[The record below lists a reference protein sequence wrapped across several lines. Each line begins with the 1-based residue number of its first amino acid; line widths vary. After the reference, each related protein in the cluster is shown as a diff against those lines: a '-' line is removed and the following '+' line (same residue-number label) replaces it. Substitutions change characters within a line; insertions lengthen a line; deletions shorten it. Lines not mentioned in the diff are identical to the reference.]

1 MWLGAL
7 VVVLNGVKIGKGSV
21 VGASSVLTK
30 DIPYSRRRTKLIYL
44 KEDILILKD
53 QRNLFDVLDDI
64 MSKITKN
71 TVQLVKK
78 KSLVS
83 IVTSDSDTID
93 TKKSVKRAIELIGGM
108 DQIVKK
114 GDSVLIKPN
123 FVAPFSGAVTNFN
136 IIEEVVEEVRKC
148 GGEPIL
154 GESAGFE
161 FDTEKTFD
169 IIGATKFA
177 QNIGVKLVNFDAEHI
192 EKIKVN
198 QRFLKELIVPK
209 IVLDT
214 DVLINLPKMKMHG
227 ITTVSFGMK
236 NLMGIPNR
244 KSRRK
249 LHVLGI
255 GRGIV
260 TLNTIFK
267 PDLTIVDGL
276 TMVESKAVYGNE
288 LDLGVIVAG
297 KDVVSVDQVCC
308 ELIGIKPQNIK
319 HIRYAI
325 KMGLEQGL
333 PEIVGDFNEVNKIS
347 VSEEKTLHK
356 LMHNALFR
364 GMYAADSLYSIL
376 HPNKSLI
383 PSLHWH
389 MGIQPKIDQ
398 SKCDKCGI
406 CVDICPIKAIDAETF
421 QIESKKCMYVRCLKC
436 AEFCPAGAIDI
447 KRRW

>member
-1 MWLGAL
+1 M
-7 VVVLNGVKIGKGSV
+7 
-21 VGASSVLTK
+21 
-30 DIPYSRRRTKLIYL
+30 L
-44 KEDILILKD
+44 K
-53 QRNLFDVLDDI
+53 V
-64 MSKITKN
+64 TKN
-71 TVQLVKK
+71 IVHLAKK
-78 KSLVS
+78 KSFVS

-93 TKKSVKRAIELIGGM
+93 TKNSVKSAIELIGGM
-108 DQIVKK
+108 DKIVNK

-136 IIEEVVEEVRKC
+136 IIEEVIEEVRKC
-148 GGEPIL
+148 GGEPII

-161 FDTEKTFD
+161 FDTERTFD

-177 QNIGVKLVNFDAEHI
+177 QSIGVKLVNFDAEHI

-198 QRFLKELIVPK
+198 QRFLKELTVPK
-209 IVLDT
+209 IVLEA
-214 DVLINLPKMKMHG
+214 DVLINIPKMKMHG

-244 KSRRK
+244 ESRRK

-255 GRGIV
+255 ERGIA

-276 TMVESKAVYGNE
+276 TVMGSKAVYGTE

-297 KDVVSVDQVCC
+297 KDVVSVDKVCC

-325 KMGLEQGL
+325 KEDLEQAH

-347 VSEEKTLHK
+347 MSEEKTLHG
-356 LMHNALFR
+356 LLHNTLFR
-364 GMYAADSLYSIL
+364 GMYVADSLYSIL

-383 PSLHWH
+383 PSLHWF
-389 MGIQPKIDQ
+389 MGVRPKIDQ

-406 CVDICPIKAIDAETF
+406 CVDICPIKAINAETI
-421 QIESKKCMYVRCLKC
+421 QIDSKKCMYVRCLKC
-436 AEFCPAGAIDI
+436 AEQCPADAIEV
-447 KRRW
+447 KGGQ

>member
-1 MWLGAL
+1 MR
-7 VVVLNGVKIGKGSV
+7 K
-21 VGASSVLTK
+21 
-30 DIPYSRRRTKLIYL
+30 RT
-44 KEDILILKD
+44 
-53 QRNLFDVLDDI
+53 
-64 MSKITKN
+64 T
-71 TVQLVKK
+71 
-78 KSLVS
+78 SLVS
-83 IVTSDSDTID
+83 VVASNMNSSNV
-93 TKKSVKRAIELIGGM
+93 KKSVKKAIDLIGGM
-108 DQIVKK
+108 DQIVNR

-177 QNIGVKLVNFDAEHI
+177 QNIGVKLVNFDAEHM

-198 QRFLKELIVPK
+198 QRFLKELMIPK
-209 IVLDT
+209 IVLEA
-214 DVLINLPKMKMHG
+214 DVLINIPKMKMHG

-244 KSRRK
+244 ESRRK

-255 GRGIV
+255 ERGIV
-260 TLNTIFK
+260 TLNTVFK

-276 TMVESKAVYGNE
+276 TVMGSKAVYGNE

-319 HIRYAI
+319 HIRHAI
-325 KMGLEQGL
+325 KKGIEQGH
-333 PEIVGDFNEVNKIS
+333 PEIVGDYNEVSKIS
-347 VSEEKTLHK
+347 LSKQKTLHR
-356 LMHNALFR
+356 LLHNALFR
-364 GMYAADSLYSIL
+364 GMYVADYLYSIL
-376 HPNKSLI
+376 HPYPNKSLI
-383 PSLHWH
+383 PTLHWYT
-389 MGIQPKIDQ
+389 GIRPKIDQ

-406 CVDICPIKAIDAETF
+406 CVDICPIKAINAETI
-421 QIESKKCMYVRCLKC
+421 QIDSKKCMYVRCLKC
-436 AEFCPAGAIDI
+436 AEQCPAGAIEI
-447 KRRW
+447 KGR

>member
-1 MWLGAL
+1 MLKI
-7 VVVLNGVKIGKGSV
+7 VKNIIHPAG
-21 VGASSVLTK
+21 
-30 DIPYSRRRTKLIYL
+30 
-44 KEDILILKD
+44 
-53 QRNLFDVLDDI
+53 
-64 MSKITKN
+64 
-71 TVQLVKK
+71 K

-83 IVTSDSDTID
+83 VVTSGSNKLSI
-93 TKKSVKRAIELIGGM
+93 KKSVKKATKLIGGM
-108 DQIVKK
+108 EKIVTRD
-114 GDSVLIKPN
+114 DSVLIKPN

-136 IIEEVVEEVRKC
+136 IIKEVIEEVRKC
-148 GGEPIL
+148 GGEPII

-198 QRFLKELIVPK
+198 QRFLKELMIPK
-209 IVLDT
+209 IVLEA
-214 DVLINLPKMKMHG
+214 DVLINIPKMKMHG
-227 ITTVSFGMK
+227 VTTVSFGMK

-244 KSRRK
+244 ESRRK

-255 GRGIV
+255 ERGIV

-276 TMVESKAVYGNE
+276 TVMGSKAVYGNE

-308 ELIGIKPQNIK
+308 ELIGIKPQNIR
-319 HIRYAI
+319 HVRRAI
-325 KMGLEQGL
+325 KKGLEQGH

-347 VSEEKTLHK
+347 LSEQKTLHK
-356 LMHNALFR
+356 LLHNALFR
-364 GMYAADSLYSIL
+364 GMYVADYLYSIRY
-376 HPNKSLI
+376 PNKSLI
-383 PSLHWH
+383 PTLHWYT
-389 MGIQPKIDQ
+389 GIRPKIDQ

-406 CVDICPIKAIDAETF
+406 CVDICPIKAINAETI
-421 QIESKKCMYVRCLKC
+421 QIDSKKCMYVRCLKC
-436 AEFCPAGAIDI
+436 AEQCPAGAIEI
-447 KRRW
+447 KGRL

>member
-1 MWLGAL
+1 M
-7 VVVLNGVKIGKGSV
+7 
-21 VGASSVLTK
+21 
-30 DIPYSRRRTKLIYL
+30 L
-44 KEDILILKD
+44 K
-53 QRNLFDVLDDI
+53 VAHPAG
-64 MSKITKN
+64 
-71 TVQLVKK
+71 K

-83 IVTSDSDTID
+83 VVTSGANTSDI
-93 TKKSVKRAIELIGGM
+93 KKNVKRASDLVGGM
-108 DQIVKK
+108 DQIVNR

-123 FVAPFSGAVTNFN
+123 FVAPFNGAVTNFN
-136 IIEEVVEEVRKC
+136 IIEEVIEEVRKC
-148 GGEPIL
+148 GGEPMI

-198 QRFLKELIVPK
+198 QRFLKDLLIPK
-209 IVLDT
+209 IVLEA
-214 DVLINLPKMKMHG
+214 DVLINIPKMKMHG

-244 KSRRK
+244 ESRRK

-255 GRGIV
+255 ERGIV

-276 TMVESKAVYGNE
+276 TVMSSKAVYGNE
-288 LDLGVIVAG
+288 LGLGVIVAG

-308 ELIGIKPQNIK
+308 ELIRIKPQNIK
-319 HIRYAI
+319 HIRHAI
-325 KMGLEQGL
+325 KEGLEQGH
-333 PEIVGDFNEVNKIS
+333 PEIVGDFNKVSKIS
-347 VSEEKTLHK
+347 ISEQKTLHR
-356 LMHNALFR
+356 LLHNALFR
-364 GMYAADSLYSIL
+364 GMYVVDYFYSTL

-383 PSLHWH
+383 PTFHWYI
-389 MGIQPKIDQ
+389 GIKPKIDQ

-406 CVDICPIKAIDAETF
+406 CVDICPIKAINAETI

-436 AEFCPAGAIDI
+436 AEFCPAGAIEI
-447 KRRW
+447 KGRQ